1 VKKQFIWTIFAI
13 GSLGAAMYSLYFPA
27 HTILNSLMGKLP
39 LSGYQTEFILS
50 SVNMQDQH
58 GEKKTWQSFS
68 DKPLFLTTGFT
79 TCQLTCPNTMRLYQS
94 LEKRTPNRA
103 RYALLTVD
111 PKNDTEKQLAQH
123 LNAINPEFIGLR
135 INDSTLLT
143 KILSELHQT
152 TSVSNAHN
160 NIEHNS
166 FIYMLHP
173 KLSGLV
179 IYTEPTISR
188 MIEDL
193 NIIDAQELN
202 NNE

>member
-1 VKKQFIWTIFAI
+1 
-13 GSLGAAMYSLYFPA
+13 
-27 HTILNSLMGKLP
+27 
-39 LSGYQTEFILS
+39 
-50 SVNMQDQH
+50 
-58 GEKKTWQSFS
+58 
-68 DKPLFLTTGFT
+68 
-79 TCQLTCPNTMRLYQS
+79 MRLYQS

-111 PKNDTEKQLAQH
+111 PKNDTEKQLAQY
-123 LNAINPEFIGLR
+123 LNAINPDFIGLR
-135 INDSTLLT
+135 INDSALLKKT
-143 KILSELHQT
+143 LSELHQMIT
-152 TSVSNAHN
+152 VSVGHD
-160 NIEHNS
+160 NIEHKS
-166 FIYMLHP
+166 YIYMLHP